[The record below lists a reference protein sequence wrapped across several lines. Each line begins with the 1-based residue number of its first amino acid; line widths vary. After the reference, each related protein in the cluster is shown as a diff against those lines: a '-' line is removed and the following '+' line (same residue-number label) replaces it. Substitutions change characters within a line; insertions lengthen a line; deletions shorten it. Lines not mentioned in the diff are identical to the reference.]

1 MSVAMTFT
9 EQKGFIFTTL
19 TSLQGDPRSI
29 TINTTHSGFCSKG
42 IFFRKEI
49 KTRDIFHKICTLQK
63 LLLIFTM
70 EA

>member
-1 MSVAMTFT
+1 
-9 EQKGFIFTTL
+9 
-19 TSLQGDPRSI
+19 LQGDPRSI